1 MEDSF
6 TDNLKEKLGGL
17 QMKKYLEENGSS
29 LLFWMRDV
37 MDENA
42 IRNLPV
48 SDNCANILS
57 TAVANKSFEA
67 ITEVEAEVVL
77 KEFVEPVTYKDIDL
91 LRIDP
96 FYADVH
102 NCCGKLWMELPSAI
116 KNKIYGNK

>member
-1 MEDSF
+1 
-6 TDNLKEKLGGL
+6 
-17 QMKKYLEENGSS
+17 MKKYLVENGAN

-42 IRNLPV
+42 LKRLPV
-48 SDNCANILS
+48 SDNCVRILS
-57 TAVANKSFEA
+57 VAVIHKSFES
-67 ITEVEAEVVL
+67 ITEEEAEVVL

-91 LRIDP
+91 MSMDP

-116 KNKIYGNK
+116 KNKIYGNR

>member
-1 MEDSF
+1 MYLESI
-6 TDNLKEKLGGL
+6 GGL
-17 QMKKYLEENGSS
+17 QMRKYLEENGLS

-37 MDENA
+37 MDGNV

-57 TAVANKSFEA
+57 TAVANKSFEG

-91 LRIDP
+91 LSIDT

-102 NCCGKLWMELPSAI
+102 NCCVKLWEELPHAL
-116 KNKIYGNK
+116 KNKIYRNK

>member
-1 MEDSF
+1 
-6 TDNLKEKLGGL
+6 
-17 QMKKYLEENGSS
+17 MKKYLEENGSN

-42 IRNLPV
+42 IRSLPI
-48 SDNCANILS
+48 SNNCASILS
-57 TAVANKSFEA
+57 VAVANQSFEG

-77 KEFVEPVTYKDIDL
+77 KEFIEPVTYKDIDL
-91 LRIDP
+91 VSIDS

-102 NCCGKLWMELPSAI
+102 NCCGKLWMELSPEF

>member
-1 MEDSF
+1 
-6 TDNLKEKLGGL
+6 
-17 QMKKYLEENGSS
+17 MKKYLEENGAS

-42 IRNLPV
+42 IRSLPV
-48 SDNCANILS
+48 SDNCASILS
-57 TAVANKSFEA
+57 AAVANKSFEG

-77 KEFVEPVTYKDIDL
+77 KEFIEPVTYKDIDL
-91 LRIDP
+91 LSIDS